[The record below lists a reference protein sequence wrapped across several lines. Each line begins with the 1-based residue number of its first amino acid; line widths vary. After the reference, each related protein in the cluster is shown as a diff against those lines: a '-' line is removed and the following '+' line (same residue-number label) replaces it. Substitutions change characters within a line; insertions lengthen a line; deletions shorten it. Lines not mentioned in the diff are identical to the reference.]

1 MATRA
6 TRRQRARYWFDNTMS
21 RGTPALVGWLGLA
34 TLTVVIV
41 GGLLLWLVDP
51 VTADN
56 TERGFL
62 GSVWQSVLHA
72 LDPGTVGGD
81 DTRHWWFT
89 AIGFAITI
97 AGILIVTAL
106 IGVLTT
112 GLDAKLTELRKG
124 RSAVIEHGHT
134 VILGWSDQVFTIIP
148 ELVEAN
154 ANQRRACVAILAD
167 RDKVEMD
174 DAIRARIRSTR
185 TTRVVCRSGNPIDPD
200 QIALVNPQEARSI
213 IILPPVDDEA
223 GDDRDAHLVKM
234 LLAVSKSR
242 EGQTSPCPVVGSVA
256 EPDNL
261 PAARLAGGPQAHI
274 IDTTDV
280 GSRLIVQTCLQSG
293 LSVVYTDLLDFGGD
307 EIYFQEEP
315 RLVGYTYGHALHAYQ
330 TSSVIGLRTAD
341 GRIAINPPAQT
352 VIQAGDQVIA
362 ISEDDDTVVLAKA
375 PAPIHQDAIVAY
387 PDPPPARKRILMLG
401 WNARATRVLHQL
413 DQYLPPG
420 SEAMVVARH
429 PGAAPS
435 LTSMARQLHS
445 LLPNYKDADGS
456 DRAVLDSL
464 DIASYDH
471 VLVLCN
477 DDVDSQ
483 LADSRTLVTL
493 LHLRDM
499 EQRSGGR
506 FSIVS
511 EMADDRNR
519 ALAQI
524 TQADDFIVSEK
535 LISLLTTQISE
546 NPHLATVFEVLFDA
560 DGSEI
565 YLKNAE
571 YYVRLGH
578 PINFQTVVEAARW
591 RGESA
596 IGYRVAAQVHQP
608 PTFGVVLNPDKAAPL
623 ILQPGDRVIVLA
635 EN

>member
-34 TLTVVIV
+34 TLTVVVV

-51 VTADN
+51 VTADD

-81 DTRHWWFT
+81 DTRHWWFV

-124 RSAVIEHGHT
+124 RSAVIEHNHT
-134 VILGWSDQVFTIIP
+134 VILGWSEQVFTIIP

-174 DAIRARIRSTR
+174 DDIRARVGSTR

-200 QIALVNPQEARSI
+200 QIALVNPREARSI

-223 GDDRDAHLVKM
+223 ADDRDAHLVKM

-242 EGQTSPCPVVGSVA
+242 EGQDSPCPVVGSVA

-261 PAARLAGGPQAHI
+261 PAAQLAGGPQAHI

-352 VIQAGDQVIA
+352 VIGAGDQVIA

-375 PAPIHQDAIVAY
+375 LAPIHQPAIVAY
-387 PDPPPARKRILMLG
+387 RDPPPARKRILMLG

-429 PGAAPS
+429 PAAAAS
-435 LTSMARQLHS
+435 LTSLARQLHA
-445 LLPNYKDADGS
+445 LLPNYKDADSS

-464 DIASYDH
+464 DVAGYDH

-477 DDVDSQ
+477 DDVDGQ

-571 YYVRLGH
+571 YYVRMGE
-578 PINFQTVVEAARW
+578 PINFQTVVEAARL

-596 IGYRVAAQVHQP
+596 IGYRLAAQSHQP

-623 ILQPGDRVIVLA
+623 VLQPGDRVIVLA